1 MQKRLPLS
9 YNYLEKAGVEVD
21 TYKHGFWSDS
31 INLLFETKAGPVTIK
46 LIWSKVFG
54 SLSYSLTFP
63 KPSKELEEVYDSF
76 FPQEK
81 TMFGRSSP
89 SFRQSIIDFHR
100 GQEKSSNPIKIVL
113 QPDSVL
119 IQGGVPTKGRGDQGL
134 LDGLKLISKTFRTGP
149 LHNDVLFHLFA

>member
-1 MQKRLPLS
+1 MRKKLPLS
-9 YNYLEKAGVEVD
+9 YLYLEKAGVEVD
-21 TYKHGFWSDS
+21 SYKHGFFDNKIALSFKTS
-31 INLLFETKAGPVTIK
+31 AGPVTIK
-46 LIWSKVFG
+46 LTWSKVFG
-54 SLSYSLTFP
+54 SLSYTLSFP

-76 FPQEK
+76 FPKEK

-89 SFRQSIIDFHR
+89 SFRQAIIDFHR
-100 GQEKSSNPIKIVL
+100 GQEKSSSPIKIVL

-134 LDGLKLISKTFRTGP
+134 LDGLKLVSKTFRTGP